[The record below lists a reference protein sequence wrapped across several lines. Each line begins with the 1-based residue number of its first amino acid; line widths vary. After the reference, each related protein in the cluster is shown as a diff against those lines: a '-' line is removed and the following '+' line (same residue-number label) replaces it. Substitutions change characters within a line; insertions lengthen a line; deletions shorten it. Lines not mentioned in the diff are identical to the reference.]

1 MYVKNKIFYFGTVD
15 RFRPN
20 IYVAGDFPPFAE
32 DQWAFIK
39 IGSAIFRY
47 GM

>member
-1 MYVKNKIFYFGTVD
+1 MLILTNNVLA

-32 DQWAFIK
+32 DKWAFIK
-39 IGSAIFRY
+39 IGTAVFR
-47 GM
+47 

>member
-1 MYVKNKIFYFGTVD
+1 MV

-20 IYVAGDFPPFAE
+20 IYVAGEFPAFAE

-39 IGSAIFRY
+39 IGTAVFR
-47 GM
+47 